1 MHTPHHLPMTS
12 CGHWIFYLLV
22 LIFLLLPLLQLLSA
36 PRLYR
41 TLSFALAA
49 SATILERAVKHATHP
64 CNTHTRVLDYVGLPV
79 RWISRGG
86 NLRTRGKKL
95 TPRIRRTYRGCKKW
109 VSYPA
114 TTKPKQRLDVVR
126 QIWCE
131 MQQQKERR
139 ELTSEDTTPVDI
151 NRASTEHVS
160 TNPGLTDATSGEH
173 RPGMG
178 GEFVEGFTQQVGGG
192 TPVPVS
198 NPHAVT
204 QQAPTIV
211 TQQPPSARGCGRGI
225 DFDTGRAA
233 WLHLTQVAALIQL
246 HNTDNKIRTTIL
258 HGVRQ
263 TDWSTLWTH
272 MRGAEPAAAEGVG
285 GARAQAGR
293 VLRYLPHAQIWT
305 LEGHGSESQT

>member
-1 MHTPHHLPMTS
+1 MTS
-12 CGHWIFYLLV
+12 CGHWIFYRLV
-22 LIFLLLPLLQLLSA
+22 LIFLHLPLLQLLSA

-41 TLSFALAA
+41 TLSFALTA
-49 SATILERAVKHATHP
+49 SATILERAFKHATHP
-64 CNTHTRVLDYVGLPV
+64 CNTHTPVPDYAGLPV

-86 NLRTRGKKL
+86 NLRTRGKQL

-109 VSYPA
+109 VSYPV
-114 TTKPKQRLDVVR
+114 TTKPKQRLGVVR

-178 GEFVEGFTQQVGGG
+178 GEFVEDFTQQVGGG
-192 TPVPVS
+192 TLLPVS
-198 NPHAVT
+198 NPHAIT

-225 DFDTGRAA
+225 TVGY
-233 WLHLTQVAALIQL
+233 VALRRCGV
-246 HNTDNKIRTTIL
+246 T
-258 HGVRQ
+258 GVRVVRGFDDDFIVPLCKFGAYARRQ
-263 TDWSTLWTH
+263 CVSCVCRKIPQKVGMIFIGGLYFVFFAFTL
-272 MRGAEPAAAEGVG
+272 
-285 GARAQAGR
+285 
-293 VLRYLPHAQIWT
+293 VL
-305 LEGHGSESQT
+305 